1 LRAIGFKVEHLW
13 GTVSNR
19 AGHPGEPDGNHL
31 GLQVTCDGS
40 KWLVDAGLGDGPR
53 RPFLLKARR
62 FSQDGFEYRLSSRG
76 DDWVFIH
83 AKDSSF
89 REVVF
94 KKDPVPLASF
104 EEPARTQIFSPESSF
119 LETTHFI
126 KRREDRVWNMR
137 GVRLKVRSRD
147 EKLERTIRDKD
158 DWFRIMKNEFGL
170 YLGNLT
176 TSERSELWD
185 RVRHEE

>member
-1 LRAIGFKVEHLW
+1 MTG
-13 GTVSNR
+13 
-19 AGHPGEPDGNHL
+19 
-31 GLQVTCDGS
+31 
-40 KWLVDAGLGDGPR
+40 
-53 RPFLLKARR
+53 
-62 FSQDGFEYRLSSRG
+62 Y
-76 DDWVFIH
+76 
-83 AKDSSF
+83 SF
-89 REVVF
+89 TR
-94 KKDPVPLASF
+94 KTAVPLASF